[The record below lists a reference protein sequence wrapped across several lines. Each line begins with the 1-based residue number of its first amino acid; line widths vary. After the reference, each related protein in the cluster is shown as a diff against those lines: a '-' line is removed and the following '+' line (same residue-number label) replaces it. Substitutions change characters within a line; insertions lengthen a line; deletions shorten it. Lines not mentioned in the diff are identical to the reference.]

1 MTSAPVKPPAGFEE
15 PIPGY
20 RLADL
25 LGRGGFGEVWRATAP
40 GGIPKAVKLIFGS
53 DSACCTNELKA
64 LNRVKDARHPFLLS
78 IERIEQRDG
87 SLIIVTELGDRNL
100 QELYREYREKD
111 LPGIPQGELLILL
124 HDAAEALDFIYEEY
138 ALQHLDIKPANLLL
152 FGKRL
157 KVADYG
163 LVKNI
168 YERSQSL
175 VSGLTPAYAAP
186 EIFEGQPT
194 RASDQYSL
202 AIVYYELLTGKL
214 PFDGT
219 NAARLAA
226 QHLRETPNLRHLP
239 VEQQSVIAR
248 ALSKDPEQRFPGCKA
263 LIEALSE
270 AVRRAETGRSG
281 VRADVSFTRSAAQA
295 SSGPGRT
302 PDLPK
307 GPSANPAAASFNTI
321 KPSLTVAT
329 CLGDPATERVMPPTL
344 VVGVGGAAAHLLQRL
359 KVSLRDR
366 LGGVSAVPGL
376 KLVLIDTDPQTLNE
390 VNRDHSSW
398 SDLETVATPLRNS
411 AEYRQ
416 QGQQQRRWLSRRWLY
431 NIPRSL
437 RTEGLRPLGRLALV
451 SNSARVIGA
460 LRAAIKQVATAAE
473 AAGTADGPPR
483 VLLVGSISGGTGS
496 GMLLDLAYT
505 LRAELQTAGYADAAV
520 EGFLL
525 HATPADAGRDKSNL
539 NALVTLQELLFYG
552 APGNFYPGEPLL
564 ETPPFHGNNCT
575 FRHADVLH
583 LGNELDT
590 AAWLRQIDHVA
601 EYLYARLTTSLDR
614 QRRDLGAAANSS
626 ATVNLLQVRQI
637 GANSPRFVEHLSRML
652 CLAVTGAWLGKS
664 PSGTTTTRK
673 SGVAATMVLNA
684 GSNDRRDRL
693 QQLTVD
699 AEAQVR
705 TCGADTGSLLTRAHE
720 ALTQELGTDA
730 RTYLQRR
737 FHEALNA
744 AEVASQPDHVVAQA
758 ALKTL
763 DETIGVDFGEDP
775 ERNKGNN
782 LFGPLHAR
790 LVSQA
795 MQVAAKLTSWI
806 AELIDHRDWGSDAA
820 LHAAEVCRH
829 TLRDL
834 NRVVTQELQA
844 ARNRQTAARISLTA
858 APPEGEAAK
867 TGRNWLG
874 GRSRNRVALEEDLVD
889 LGMLCFEELTTVCV
903 QWQLRA
909 MESQVS
915 LMIDQLLNLCEE
927 LGQLQHRWHDNDSED
942 PSAANFDLEPL
953 EQLMHDNNHRLV
965 AELRHRID
973 RDVLDGPKKLQRFL
987 HQRGALL
994 ESLFEPLQRQA
1005 RSVVLH
1011 CSGRLITLL
1020 LQQVPGSQNDVD
1032 IDLDACLRAILK
1044 ETWTAAVSRD
1054 DRAFIIAPADAMNSH
1069 AEWRMPDGDRAVIP
1083 VYAQTTSLTVCREA
1097 ADVPLIDLINSI
1109 GRGQKALWD
1118 LAENLHSRIDVA
1130 WSPLSEASGSD
1141 VSTGSPDEESAPAEP
1156 IDSTL
1161 CLETVP

>member
-1 MTSAPVKPPAGFEE
+1 MNSAPVKPPTGFEE

-53 DSACCTNELKA
+53 DSASCTSELKA

-111 LPGIPQGELLILL
+111 LPGIPQDELLILL

-157 KVADYG
+157 KVGDYG

-239 VEQQSVIAR
+239 PEQQSVIAR

-263 LIEALSE
+263 LIEALTE
-270 AVRRAETGRSG
+270 AVRRSEAGRSG
-281 VRADVSFTRSAAQA
+281 GRADVPFAQSAVPSSMQGRMADRSGDSTKAPLANPTTA
-295 SSGPGRT
+295 SSNTSKPFQTAAIGPAGRT
-302 PDLPK
+302 
-307 GPSANPAAASFNTI
+307 
-321 KPSLTVAT
+321 
-329 CLGDPATERVMPPTL
+329 MPPTL
-344 VVGVGGAAAHLLQRL
+344 VVGVGGTAAHLLQRL

-366 LGGVSAVPGL
+366 DGGVSAVPGL

-398 SDLETVATPLRNS
+398 SELETVATPLRNS
-411 AEYRQ
+411 TEYRQ

-460 LRAAIKQVATAAE
+460 LRAAIKQVTDAAE
-473 AAGTADGPPR
+473 ADGPPR
-483 VLLVGSISGGTGS
+483 VLLVGSIAGGTGS

-505 LRAELQTAGYADAAV
+505 LRSELQAAGVVDAAV

-525 HATPADAGRDKSNL
+525 HATPADTGRDKSNL
-539 NALVTLQELLFYG
+539 NALVTLQELLFYS

-575 FRHADVLH
+575 FRHVDLLH

-590 AAWLRQIDHVA
+590 AAWLRQIDHVG
-601 EYLYARLTTSLDR
+601 EYLYARLTTSLDQ
-614 QRRDLGAAANSS
+614 QRRDLGVAGNSS

-652 CLAVTGAWLGKS
+652 CRSVTGAWLGKPTS
-664 PSGTTTTRK
+664 DTTTTPK
-673 SGVAATMVLNA
+673 SGVAATMLLNA
-684 GSNDRRDRL
+684 ASNDRRDRL
-693 QQLTVD
+693 QQLAVD
-699 AEAQVR
+699 AETHVR
-705 TCGADTGSLLTRAHE
+705 MCGADTGSLLARAHE

-730 RTYLQRR
+730 RTYLQQR
-737 FHEALNA
+737 FHPALNA
-744 AEVASQPDHVVAQA
+744 AEIASQPDHVVAQEA
-758 ALKTL
+758 VRAL
-763 DETIGVDFGEDP
+763 DEAIGVDFGEDP

-795 MQVAAKLTSWI
+795 MQVAAKMTSWI
-806 AELIDHRDWGSDAA
+806 ADLIDHRDWGSDAA
-820 LHAAEVCRH
+820 LHVAEVCRH
-829 TLRDL
+829 TLRDR

-858 APPEGEAAK
+858 APLAGEPAK

-874 GRSRNRVALEEDLVD
+874 GRSRSRVALEENLVD

-927 LGQLQHRWHDNDSED
+927 LGQLQNRWIDNDSED
-942 PSAANFDLEPL
+942 SSAASFDLEPL
-953 EQLMHDNNHRLV
+953 EQLLTDNSHRLV

-973 RDVLDGPKKLQRFL
+973 REVLEGPKKLQRFL

-994 ESLFEPLQRQA
+994 ESLFDPLQRQA

-1011 CSGRLITLL
+1011 CSRRL
-1020 LQQVPGSQNDVD
+1020 
-1032 IDLDACLRAILK
+1032 
-1044 ETWTAAVSRD
+1044 
-1054 DRAFIIAPADAMNSH
+1054 
-1069 AEWRMPDGDRAVIP
+1069 
-1083 VYAQTTSLTVCREA
+1083 
-1097 ADVPLIDLINSI
+1097 
-1109 GRGQKALWD
+1109 
-1118 LAENLHSRIDVA
+1118 
-1130 WSPLSEASGSD
+1130 
-1141 VSTGSPDEESAPAEP
+1141 
-1156 IDSTL
+1156 
-1161 CLETVP
+1161 